1 MTKCYDKR
9 KAHFL
14 PFAYLSPKK
23 KAEVGVLMKTT
34 IDNLLEDMK
43 SGKSSV
49 DLMDVLMFRAGV
61 KKKMLQVRLNELF
74 ASGTGTRLLEVF
86 F

>member
-1 MTKCYDKR
+1 MMKCYDKG
-9 KAHFL
+9 KGHFL

-23 KAEVGVLMKTT
+23 KAEVGALMKTT

-43 SGKSSV
+43 SGRSSV
-49 DLMDVLMFRAGV
+49 ELIDVLMFRAGV

-74 ASGTGTRLLEVF
+74 ASGTGVIACSL
-86 F
+86 